1 MGSGDISSICA
12 GMIHFGKLMMFY
24 NSAWADGVPCS
35 VSVQAHDSI
44 EPPIEALLLRQC
56 SQFVLNKIL

>member
-24 NSAWADGVPCS
+24 NSALADGVPCS
-35 VSVQAHDSI
+35 VSVQAHNSI
-44 EPPIEALLLRQC
+44 EPPIKALLLRG
-56 SQFVLNKIL
+56 